1 MNVQSLQTNYLVQH
15 QIHFMQKAY
24 ECNKCVCMGEESLI
38 FQSSFSI
45 REPMVKRSHMRVV
58 NVTDLSVEFKS
69 LNIIRVTTPGQN
81 VTMQMEWFTAIFQ
94 TYSAS
99 KYWREN

>member
-1 MNVQSLQTNYLVQH
+1 MNVINVFAWGKSLLYSNPH
-15 QIHFMQKAY
+15 SASK
-24 ECNKCVCMGEESLI
+24 NPWS
-38 FQSSFSI
+38 
-45 REPMVKRSHMRVV
+45 REVMRVV

-94 TYSAS
+94 TYSVS